1 MIFAAVATPETIGDK
16 LALGGNTTL
25 IGMGIVF
32 MVLIALWLI
41 VVIEHK
47 IIEGVSGAVKGKTS
61 AKAESVAV
69 TATTAEA
76 PVAKNGSFT
85 GNADVT
91 GVTDDETLAVILATV
106 STEANIPMDEIKVTD
121 IKAL

>member
-1 MIFAAVATPETIGDK
+1 MIFAAVATPETLGGK

-47 IIEGVSGAVKGKTS
+47 IIEGVSGAVKGKIP
-61 AKAESVAV
+61 AKTEPAA
-69 TATTAEA
+69 ATAEA
-76 PVAKNGSFT
+76 TVTKSGSFS

-91 GVTDDETLAVILATV
+91 GVVDDETLASILAAV
-106 STEANIPMDEIKVTD
+106 STEANIPMDEIKITD